1 MTGNRSRSAA
11 WRSGLLGMFLT
22 LACASAMAVAAHP
35 DEIVVRGEMARLLRQ
50 AYDYHY
56 RNSNRNVFRSS
67 NHYHPTKNIF
77 RSSNHY
83 QRRLAASLDG
93 YPLRTIVRYTSHHDG
108 EARER
113 VYSFA
118 HHRRHPYGP
127 GGREYGWWDPGV
139 SSDDLA
145 RILIEQ
151 ETTGEERFGAEN
163 PSPPQPPARTKPRS
177 RWEIE
182 TVPLR
187 VIERRPT
194 QRAVV
199 KTVNLPDGTTKTIIT
214 SEPIEETIDD
224 AWTLLAGGDGKRA
237 ADLFAARSLDETDG
251 PQAMIGFGLAQAL
264 AGDENAAA
272 RAIRRAR
279 TEDPDVLTQLKV
291 DSALREVITR
301 IDQRC
306 AEDPAAETD
315 RGEAAS
321 IIRSACR
328 ALLEGGE
335 SESRI
340 VER

>member
-1 MTGNRSRSAA
+1 MTGKRSRSAA
-11 WRSGLLGMFLT
+11 WRIGLLGGFLA

-77 RSSNHY
+77 RSSDHY
-83 QRRLAASLDG
+83 QRRLAASYDG
-93 YPLRTIVRYTSHHDG
+93 YPLRTFVRYASHHGDKS
-108 EARER
+108 REH

-118 HHRRHPYGP
+118 HHRRQPYGP
-127 GGREYGWWDPGV
+127 GGRAGGWWDSDV
-139 SSDDLA
+139 SRDDLA

-151 ETTGEERFGAEN
+151 DETERERFDAEESA
-163 PSPPQPPARTKPRS
+163 PQLPPRKKPRS

-182 TVPLR
+182 TVPVR

-194 QRAVV
+194 QRAVM
-199 KTVNLPDGTTKTIIT
+199 KTARLPDGTTKTIIT
-214 SEPIEETIDD
+214 SEPIEQTIDD
-224 AWTLLAGGDGKRA
+224 AWALLAQGDCKQA
-237 ADLFAARSLDETDG
+237 TELFATHSLDETD
-251 PQAMIGFGLAQAL
+251 AAEATIGYGLARAL
-264 AGDENAAA
+264 AGDEIAAA

-279 TEDPDVLTQLKV
+279 AEDPDVLTQLNV
-291 DSALREVITR
+291 DAALREVITR

-315 RGEAAS
+315 RREAVS
-321 IIRSACR
+321 IIRSTCR
-328 ALLEGGE
+328 VLLEGGE

-340 VER
+340 AER